1 MSNHLTKQGI
11 SSNFLIYNIYPAYLT
26 SIHKHHISNCD
37 TGYQKH
43 QGDYQMVDVDYKKTL
58 REEIQMLTFSV
69 DKVFYGV
76 NVQQVREVKN
86 FEGVT
91 PVPYASDYVKGV
103 TNLRGEV
110 IPVIDLKKR
119 FGMATQEGADEAGI
133 MIIVQGK
140 HPVGVMV
147 DSVLEVLTL
156 PKDDIETNPDSL
168 IVDKSESIMGVAKHN
183 NELILLLDLV
193 KVISKNVETEDV
205 KGFQIQ
211 VENAPIKQ

>member
-1 MSNHLTKQGI
+1 
-11 SSNFLIYNIYPAYLT
+11 
-26 SIHKHHISNCD
+26 
-37 TGYQKH
+37 
-43 QGDYQMVDVDYKKTL
+43 MVDVDYKKAS
-58 REEIQMLTFSV
+58 REEIQMLTFSI

-91 PVPYASDYVKGV
+91 PVPYAPDYVKGV

-119 FGMATQEGADEAGI
+119 FGMTTQQGADEAGI

-168 IVDKSESIMGVAKHN
+168 IVDRSESIMGVAKHN

-193 KVISKNVETEDV
+193 KVISKNVEKEDA

-211 VENAPIKQ
+211 VENAPPKQ